1 MSPATKRSADQA
13 HAIALF
19 ATGALTCLYWVLFFL
34 TDLTRPDFVSWPV
47 SARQPQ
53 LAAVY
58 EGFESA
64 FPAADAFTGLCLA
77 VAGLYLWAGDRLAA
91 LFGLVGAG
99 ALLFLALID
108 IEFNVLHGFYAP
120 ERLAGD
126 VGLGLELFI
135 NIGCLSFGVFTLLRM
150 WSKLKV

>member
-1 MSPATKRSADQA
+1 MISPTRSLGDRA

-34 TDLTRPDFVSWPV
+34 TDLTRPDFASWPA
-47 SARQPQ
+47 SSKTAALP
-53 LAAVY
+53 AVY
-58 EGFESA
+58 DGFESA

-108 IEFNVLHGFYAP
+108 IQFNILHGFYAP

-126 VGLGLELFI
+126 VGLGVELII
-135 NIGCLSFGVFTLLRM
+135 NIGCLTFGVFTLLRM
-150 WSKLKV
+150 WSKLKG

>member
-1 MSPATKRSADQA
+1 MIVSTRNAADRA

-34 TDLTRPDFVSWPV
+34 TNLTRPDFTSWPE
-47 SARQPQ
+47 SARTPA
-53 LAAVY
+53 LPAVY
-58 EGFESA
+58 DGFESA

-99 ALLFLALID
+99 ALLFLGLID
-108 IEFNVLHGFYAP
+108 VQFNVLHGFYAP
-120 ERLAGD
+120 ERLAND
-126 VGLGLELFI
+126 TGLSIELII
-135 NIGCLSFGVFTLLRM
+135 NIGCLTFGVFTALRM
-150 WSKLKV
+150 WSKLKG

>member
-1 MSPATKRSADQA
+1 MIAQTRNAADRA

-19 ATGALTCLYWVLFFL
+19 ATGTLTCLYWVLFFL
-34 TDLTRPDFVSWPV
+34 TDLTRPDFASWPA
-47 SARQPQ
+47 SAKTAALP
-53 LAAVY
+53 AVY
-58 EGFESA
+58 DTFESA

-77 VAGLYLWAGDRLAA
+77 VAGLYLWAGDRMAA

-99 ALLFLALID
+99 ALLFHALIE
-108 IEFNVLHGFYAP
+108 IEFKVLHGFYAP

-126 VGLGLELFI
+126 VGLSLELAI

-150 WSKLKV
+150 WS

>member
-1 MSPATKRSADQA
+1 M
-13 HAIALF
+13 
-19 ATGALTCLYWVLFFL
+19 
-34 TDLTRPDFVSWPV
+34 
-47 SARQPQ
+47 
-53 LAAVY
+53 
-58 EGFESA
+58 
-64 FPAADAFTGLCLA
+64 
-77 VAGLYLWAGDRLAA
+77 AA

-126 VGLGLELFI
+126 VGLSLELAI

-150 WSKLKV
+150 WSKVRG

>member
-1 MSPATKRSADQA
+1 MTVPTRSAGDRA

-19 ATGALTCLYWVLFFL
+19 LAGALTCLYWVLFFL
-34 TDLTRPDFVSWPV
+34 TDLTRPDFPSWP
-47 SARQPQ
+47 
-53 LAAVY
+53 AAVRSPELPAVY
-58 EGFESA
+58 DAFESA

-91 LFGLVGAG
+91 LFGLVGSG

-120 ERLAGD
+120 ERLASD
-126 VGLGLELFI
+126 VGLSLELVI

-150 WSKLKV
+150 WRKVRG